1 MRVLDN
7 STGIQN
13 SEHFD
18 AGRLTVGKSTNQ
30 EQKSALGQFLTPYS
44 IAQFMASLFTKR
56 TFEDCRLLDPGAGL
70 GALTGA
76 FIERWKAHQILAAT
90 LDVTAFEIDDRL
102 RNRLSETVAERW
114 QHEGLRVQLIGGDF
128 IEEAALSLLGFGK
141 DRRSFTH
148 AILNPPYKKISTNST
163 HRQYLRKAGIET
175 VNLYSGFLGLAIRLM
190 EAGGEIVAIVPRS
203 FCNGP
208 YYKPFREILLTE
220 TAIRHIHLFHSRDS
234 AFKDDAVLQENV
246 ILLLEK
252 RGEKG
257 DVTISTSTDDTF
269 ADIGFYQAPFETI
282 VQDGDDELF
291 IHIPTSPGQSEIEL
305 SSAISYSL
313 SDLGI
318 QVSTGPVVD
327 FRVRQHLRAVPETG
341 SVPLIYPVHFVDQQT
356 VWPRIDQKKPNALM
370 IDSET
375 ERSLYPSG
383 FYTVVRRFSSKEE
396 NRRIVAHTIQPQDF
410 GFSPL
415 GFENHLN
422 VFHQGKRGLDENLAR
437 GLTSFLNST
446 AVDAHFRRFN
456 GHTQVN
462 ATDLRNMKYPNSE
475 RLIQLGEWS
484 QQHRTPTQSEL
495 DSEIRKIA

>member
-1 MRVLDN
+1 MRVSDN
-7 STGIQN
+7 ATGIQN
-13 SEHFD
+13 AEHFD
-18 AGRLTVGKSTNQ
+18 VGRLTMGRSTNR

-56 TFEDCRLLDPGAGL
+56 AFESCRLLDPGAGL

-76 FIERWKAHQILAAT
+76 FIERWRARQIVANT

-102 RNRLSETVAERW
+102 RNRLSETSAERW
-114 QHEGLRVQLIGGDF
+114 QHEGLTVQLVGGDF
-128 IEEAALSLLGFGK
+128 IEEASLSLLGYRK
-141 DRRSFTH
+141 ERLSFTH
-148 AILNPPYKKISTNST
+148 AILNPPYKKISTDST
-163 HRQYLRKAGIET
+163 HRQYLRKVGIET
-175 VNLYSGFLGLAIRLM
+175 VNLYSGFLGLVIRLM

-203 FCNGP
+203 FCNGL
-208 YYKPFREILLTE
+208 YYKPFREILATE

-252 RGEKG
+252 HGEKG
-257 DVTISTSTDDTF
+257 TVTISTSTDDTF
-269 ADIGFYQAPFETI
+269 ADVGFHQAPFGTI
-282 VQDGDDELF
+282 IQDGDDELF

-305 SSAISYSL
+305 SSAIFSSL
-313 SDLGI
+313 SDLGV

-341 SVPLIYPVHFVDQQT
+341 SVPLIYPIHFVNQQT
-356 VWPRIDQKKPNALM
+356 VWPRIDQKKPNAIM
-370 IDSET
+370 VDRET

-422 VFHQGKRGLDENLAR
+422 VFHHGKRGLDENLAR
-437 GLTSFLNST
+437 GLTAFLNST
-446 AVDAHFRRFN
+446 AVDTHFRRFN

-462 ATDLRNMKYPNSE
+462 ATDLRSMKYPSRE
-475 RLIQLGEWS
+475 WLIQLGQWS
-484 QQHRTPTQSEL
+484 QQHRTPTQGEL
-495 DSEIRKIA
+495 DNEIRKIA